1 MEYKASVFYEGGEV
15 TYTFPFYYLKKRFV
29 KVRYRHQD
37 GTFTNLNYGT
47 DYTVSDHM
55 IYLSV
60 AGSAEDTINIYRQT
74 PTNQIVKFTDASVLR
89 AYDLNVFQ
97 IQLLH
102 IAEEENDTL
111 LTAAMIWNDVGNVWD
126 AKGRRIVNV
135 GDPVDPQDVVTQASL
150 ENTLHEAGASATEA
164 AASAEE
170 AKGYAQDALRHAENA
185 AHSEAQSEDILNA
198 VAGYVDD
205 AHDAALSAQAYSAP
219 QWDETKDYVAGEV
232 VTYSDGSSYRALVD
246 NTGIPCTDVSTWKLI
261 TTYMGD
267 DFFEIDMSGNLMPA
281 ENPSYSTTWE
291 LDGDGNIQPKAAGV

>member
-1 MEYKASVFYEGGEV
+1 MKYKASVFYEGGDV

-60 AGSAEDTINIYRQT
+60 AGSVEDTINIYRQT

-97 IQLLH
+97 IQSLH
-102 IAEEENDTL
+102 IAEEDNDTL
-111 LTAAMIWNDVGNVWD
+111 LTAAMIWNDVDNVWD

-135 GDPVDPQDVVTQASL
+135 GDPVDPQDVVTQASI
-150 ENTLHEAGASATEA
+150 ENALHE
-164 AASAEE
+164 
-170 AKGYAQDALRHAENA
+170 
-185 AHSEAQSEDILNA
+185 I
-198 VAGYVDD
+198 AGYVDD

-219 QWDETKDYVAGEV
+219 QWDVTKDYVAGEV

-246 NTGIPCTDVSTWKLI
+246 NTGIPCTDASTWKLI
-261 TTYMGD
+261 ATYMGD